1 MSVVNYWICLVL
13 RFYNMNFFVFYTQM
27 KTAIHWTRLGVR
39 MALQMGSLSTENSM
53 AVDGQYFN
61 LGTLLLGFDS
71 PTLNHI
77 LVGAVPISKDP
88 IFGNAT
94 KQKSELPC
102 LVANLTQVW
111 CPSLKFA
118 LTYSWDIKL
127 HVHHN
132 FFGVKFNTL
141 LCTSKLLLIGSC

>member
-1 MSVVNYWICLVL
+1 M
-13 RFYNMNFFVFYTQM
+13 
-27 KTAIHWTRLGVR
+27 
-39 MALQMGSLSTENSM
+39 
-53 AVDGQYFN
+53 
-61 LGTLLLGFDS
+61 LLLGFDS

-111 CPSLKFA
+111 CRSLKFA
-118 LTYSWDIKL
+118 LTYSWVIKL
-127 HVHHN
+127 HVHHKVFWQRVLYFVVMYFQIVTN
-132 FFGVKFNTL
+132 RV
-141 LCTSKLLLIGSC
+141 